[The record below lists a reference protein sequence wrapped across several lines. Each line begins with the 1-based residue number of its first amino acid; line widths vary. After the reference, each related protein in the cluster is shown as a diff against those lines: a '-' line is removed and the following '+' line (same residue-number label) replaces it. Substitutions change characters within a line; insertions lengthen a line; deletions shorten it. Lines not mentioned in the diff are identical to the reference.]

1 MKTVQLNDL
10 GSTVL
15 KRLDEIE
22 ATFKSKAVPLADM
35 ELYEINVGYASGMA
49 YNATYT
55 SKKVRDA
62 DYGIL
67 VEMLGSSF
75 D

>member
-1 MKTVQLNDL
+1 
-10 GSTVL
+10 
-15 KRLDEIE
+15 
-22 ATFKSKAVPLADM
+22 
-35 ELYEINVGYASGMA
+35 MA